1 VIIVISLILLGLCFG
16 SFVNALVWRLHQQ
29 ELANKKT
36 KSSILHSPF
45 SILSGRSMCPNCSHQ
60 LATKDLVPVLSW
72 ILLQRKCRYCKKP
85 ISWQYPSVELAALI
99 VFVVSYLFWPGGLHT
114 HGSLILFVTWL
125 ATSVGLLALLV
136 YDFKWMLLPSK
147 IIYPTLA
154 VATAGRLVYLLSYE
168 PNHWHGLFMWVL
180 SVVVAS
186 GLFWLIFI
194 SSKGAWIGYG
204 DVRLGLITGTVLAD
218 PLKSFL
224 MIFVA
229 SLLGLVFML
238 PALASRKKRL
248 ASRLPFGPFL
258 IIATMI
264 VLLFGQS
271 VIDWY
276 RRLFIA

>member
-1 VIIVISLILLGLCFG
+1 MIIVILIFLGSCFG
-16 SFVNALVWRLHQQ
+16 SFVNALVWRLRQK
-29 ELANKKT
+29 ELKVKNLKLKANDNQY
-36 KSSILHSPF
+36 SILK
-45 SILSGRSMCPNCSHQ
+45 GRSVCPSCGHQ
-60 LATKDLVPVLSW
+60 LATKDLVPIFSWVVLKG
-72 ILLQRKCRYCKKP
+72 RCRYCKKP
-85 ISWQYPSVELAALI
+85 ISWQYPSVELAAMV
-99 VFVVSYLFWPGGLHT
+99 VFVTSYLFWPGGLHT

-154 VATAGRLVYLLSYE
+154 IATAGRLIYLLSYE
-168 PNHWHGLFMWVL
+168 SNRWHGLFMWVL
-180 SVVVAS
+180 SVAIAS

-224 MIFVA
+224 MIFAA
-229 SLLGLVFML
+229 SLLGLIFMTPTMIL
-238 PALASRKKRL
+238 RRKGLTSRI
-248 ASRLPFGPFL
+248 PFGPFL
-258 IIATMI
+258 ITATSI

-276 RRLFIA
+276 NRLFLV